1 MDKDNIIYYVCL
13 FILAFTL
20 VLIGY
25 YMANNDNKGINN
37 CCTCCNEC
45 IKESDKE

>member
-1 MDKDNIIYYVCL
+1 MDKYNIIYYACL
-13 FILAFTL
+13 LILAFTL
-20 VLIGY
+20 ILIGHY
-25 YMANNDNKGINN
+25 IVNNYEERINN

>member
-1 MDKDNIIYYVCL
+1 MEKDDIIYYVYL
-13 FILAFTL
+13 FILLFTL
-20 VLIGY
+20 ILIGH
-25 YMANNDNKGINN
+25 YMSNHDEKGIDN

>member
-1 MDKDNIIYYVCL
+1 MEKDDIIYYVCL

-20 VLIGY
+20 ILIGH
-25 YMANNDNKGINN
+25 YMVNNDEKGIDN